1 MKCVILAGGKGTRI
15 AEETGTR
22 PKPMVEI
29 GNKPLLWHIMKLY
42 AHYGV
47 HEFVICLGYKGYMIK
62 EYFANYFLHQADVTF
77 DMANNTVGYHDIRS
91 EPWKVTLIDTGEE
104 TMTGGRLKR
113 VAAYLNPKESF
124 CMTYGDGLS
133 DIDIAEEIA
142 FHKSH
147 GRQATVACVRPPA
160 RFGRIA
166 LAGERV
172 ESFQEKPQTE
182 GGMIN
187 GGFFVLEPGVL
198 KLIAGD
204 ETVWENEPLE
214 ALAAKS
220 ELSAFVHEKFW
231 QPMDTL
237 RDKQRLAALWESG
250 EAPWRVWQA

>member
-77 DMANNTVGYHDIRS
+77 DMAKNSVDYHDIRS

-113 VAAYLNPKESF
+113 IAPYLNPGEPF

-142 FHKSH
+142 FHKAQ

-160 RFGRIA
+160 RFGRIVLEDKQVA
-166 LAGERV
+166 
-172 ESFQEKPQTE
+172 SFQEKPQTE

-187 GGFFVLEPGVL
+187 GGFFVLNPAVL
-198 KLIAGD
+198 KLIEGD
-204 ETVWENEPLE
+204 HSVWENEPLE
-214 ALAAKS
+214 ALAAKG
-220 ELSAFVHEKFW
+220 ELSAFVHERFW

-237 RDKQRLAALWESG
+237 RDKQRLAGLWESG
-250 EAPWRVWQA
+250 MAPWRVWQA

>member
-42 AHYGV
+42 SHYGV
-47 HEFVICLGYKGYMIK
+47 HEFIICLGYKGYMIK

-77 DMANNTVGYHDIRS
+77 DMEHNTVDYHDVRS
-91 EPWKVTLIDTGEE
+91 EKWKVTLIDTGEE

-113 VAAYLNPKESF
+113 IAPYLRAGEAF

-142 FHKSH
+142 FHNSH
-147 GRQATVACVRPPA
+147 GRQATIACVRPPA
-160 RFGRIA
+160 RFGRIVMQ
-166 LAGERV
+166 GDEV
-172 ESFQEKPQTE
+172 TSFEEKPQTE

-187 GGFFVLEPGVL
+187 GGFFILDPEVLN
-198 KLIAGD
+198 LIEDDA
-204 ETVWENEPLE
+204 TVWENEPLE
-214 ALAAKS
+214 ALAAKGQ
-220 ELSAFVHEKFW
+220 LSAFVHERFW

-237 RDKQRLAALWESG
+237 RDKQRLASLWESG

>member
-42 AHYGV
+42 AHFGV
-47 HEFVICLGYKGYMIK
+47 YEFVICLGYKGYMIK
-62 EYFANYFLHQADVTF
+62 EYFANYYLHQADVTF
-77 DMANNTVGYHDIRS
+77 DMAKNAVDYHDVRS

-113 VAAYLNPKESF
+113 VAPYLNSGEAF

-133 DIDIAEEIA
+133 DIDIAEEIS

-147 GRQATVACVRPPA
+147 GRLATVACVRPPA
-160 RFGRIA
+160 RFGRIV
-166 LAGERV
+166 LAGEQV
-172 ESFQEKPQTE
+172 MSFEEKPQTE

-187 GGFFVLEPGVL
+187 GGFFVLQPGVL
-198 KLIAGD
+198 NLVEGD

-214 ALAAKS
+214 TLAAKG
-220 ELSAFVHEKFW
+220 ELSAFVHERFW

-237 RDKQRLAALWESG
+237 RDKQRLAALWDSG